1 MTTEIRFKSGGT
13 DCAADLYR
21 PKGLRGGRRPAIVM
35 GHGFSLVKS
44 TLVEQATAL
53 ADAGFVVLA
62 IDYRSFGHSGGR
74 PRGQLFPLNEAEDFR
89 NGISYLQTRRD
100 VDPERIGIWG
110 ASFAGALV
118 SYVAAIDERV
128 KAACAV
134 VPVTD
139 GYTWMRLLR
148 SENDFEALVRAV
160 EADRMRRFRGEKGAR
175 IPVIGP
181 PGTLCALPCDEQIAA
196 FFEPLPALHSTWRD
210 TITLESVE
218 KILEFSPLSF
228 VHRISPRP
236 YLIIST
242 GGRDIVHPAWTV
254 AELFERA
261 REPKRLAFLPYDQT
275 GLYVEPGL
283 SASNTL
289 AREFFVEHLGPTT

>member
-1 MTTEIRFKSGGT
+1 
-13 DCAADLYR
+13 
-21 PKGLRGGRRPAIVM
+21 
-35 GHGFSLVKS
+35 
-44 TLVEQATAL
+44 
-53 ADAGFVVLA
+53 
-62 IDYRSFGHSGGR
+62 
-74 PRGQLFPLNEAEDFR
+74 
-89 NGISYLQTRRD
+89 
-100 VDPERIGIWG
+100 
-110 ASFAGALV
+110 
-118 SYVAAIDERV
+118 
-128 KAACAV
+128 
-134 VPVTD
+134 
-139 GYTWMRLLR
+139 MRLLR

-160 EADRMRRFRGEKGAR
+160 EADRMRRFGGEKGAR

-236 YLIIST
+236 YLVIST